1 LIALQSKKPSP
12 GDAVPFRINGAPV
25 VIATQMPDVEPES
38 TPVAYGNWKQ
48 AYMVVNRRGATVQ
61 NDPFS
66 AGWRNLF
73 KFDARIG
80 GAVVCPNAARL
91 LRIR

>member
-1 LIALQSKKPSP
+1 
-12 GDAVPFRINGAPV
+12 
-25 VIATQMPDVEPES
+25 MPDVAPGS

-48 AYMVVNRRGATVQ
+48 AYMVVNRRGVTVQ

-66 AGWRNLF
+66 GI
-73 KFDARIG
+73 DG
-80 GAVVCPNAARL
+80 SVVCPNAARL